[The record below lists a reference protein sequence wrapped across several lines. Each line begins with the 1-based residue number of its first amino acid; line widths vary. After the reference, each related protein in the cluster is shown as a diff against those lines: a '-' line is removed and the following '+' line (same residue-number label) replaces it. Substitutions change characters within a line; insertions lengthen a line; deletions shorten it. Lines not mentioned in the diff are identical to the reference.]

1 MSWPQLL
8 SRLVIGLFIATGGVG
23 RVMAGHGDQSV
34 PPEPPPEA
42 PQPSA
47 EQGESSV
54 ENKSAEHGK
63 ETASPTSEAKKDD
76 HQETAQRDE
85 LLILLLQILRSSK

>member
-8 SRLVIGLFIATGGVG
+8 PRLIIGLFIATCGMGL
-23 RVMAGHGDQSV
+23 VMAGSGGQSL

-42 PQPSA
+42 SQPSA
-47 EQGESSV
+47 EQSESSV
-54 ENKSAEHGK
+54 ENKSAKHG
-63 ETASPTSEAKKDD
+63 EEAAGPSPKAKKDVP
-76 HQETAQRDE
+76 QETAQRDE